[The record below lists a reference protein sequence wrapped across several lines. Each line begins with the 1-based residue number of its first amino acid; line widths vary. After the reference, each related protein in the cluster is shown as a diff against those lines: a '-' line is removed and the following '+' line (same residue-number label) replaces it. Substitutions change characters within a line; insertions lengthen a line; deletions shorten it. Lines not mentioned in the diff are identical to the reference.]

1 MALEDI
7 WNVERGERTEIPFA
21 RSFIEAIGCLIES
34 QSRNESFERNAVP
47 LFDLVYEGIETGID
61 ELRGVVQA
69 LGHAVE
75 GMEGLL
81 GDYASTFAEACGF
94 VDEALARGREWLGEH
109 RDVIEAVARVVVVVA
124 FCVEAPPAGIAFVTH
139 DPAVVLGPMR
149 VIGEAIRDA

>member
-21 RSFIEAIGCLIES
+21 RTFIEAIGCLIES

-61 ELRGVVQA
+61 ELRDVVKA

-81 GDYASTFAEACGF
+81 GE
-94 VDEALARGREWLGEH
+94 EALDEIESDSALSCWLPVPNPLKIT
-109 RDVIEAVARVVVVVA
+109 RR
-124 FCVEAPPAGIAFVTH
+124 
-139 DPAVVLGPMR
+139 
-149 VIGEAIRDA
+149 